1 MCALQPPFNAQSLH
15 QLAQKIIQGQYA
27 PVPGHFSKNINAL
40 LSSMLQRDPAK
51 RPNINQLLKSPIIAD
66 RIRKLLNE
74 DDFKDEFS
82 HTILHNQNV
91 FDEFRAIQA
100 KKKADEEQKKKEA
113 ANEIEEKRMQAELD
127 KKLAAMNLNQYKP
140 KHGQDP
146 QMFNQMYMN
155 YID

>member
-1 MCALQPPFNAQSLH
+1 M
-15 QLAQKIIQGQYA
+15 
-27 PVPGHFSKNINAL
+27 
-40 LSSMLQRDPAK
+40 
-51 RPNINQLLKSPIIAD
+51 
-66 RIRKLLNE
+66 NE

-113 ANEIEEKRMQAELD
+113 ANELEEKRMQAELD

-146 QMFNQMYMN
+146 QMFN
-155 YID
+155 